1 MTSMT
6 DFDSL
11 LFLACNPD

>member
-11 LFLACNPD
+11 LLLACNPD